1 MSMAPNKA
9 EQLHIRTSPFQKAKL
24 AEAARARNLNVSQF
38 VLRASLEAADDVLA
52 DQTRI
57 VLAAEDFA
65 EFCRL
70 LDEPPTVLP
79 KLREQ
84 LAKGSVLE

>member
-1 MSMAPNKA
+1 MQTRKA
-9 EQLHIRTSPFQKAKL
+9 EQLHIRTSEFQKAKL
-24 AEAARARNLNVSQF
+24 AEAAKVKNLNVSQF
-38 VLRASLEAADDVLA
+38 VLQASLDAADDILA

-57 VLAAEDFA
+57 VLSSDAFA

-70 LDEPPTVLP
+70 LDEPPVVLP

-84 LAKGSVLE
+84 LAKGSVFK